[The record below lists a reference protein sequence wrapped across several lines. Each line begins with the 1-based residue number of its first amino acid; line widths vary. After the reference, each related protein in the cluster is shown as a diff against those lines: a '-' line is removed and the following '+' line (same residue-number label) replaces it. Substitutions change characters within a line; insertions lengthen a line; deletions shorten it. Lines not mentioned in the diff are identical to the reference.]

1 MSTTAH
7 DEAGNVIAI
16 DPGSTVG
23 QLAMF
28 LEWCRA
34 KDYQVGPFVKLDGLV
49 VQIQDMRQAR
59 KYGPPA
65 PVPDGDW
72 MKTVG
77 YDPDK
82 EGG

>member
-1 MSTTAH
+1 MTTAH
-7 DEAGNVIAI
+7 DEAGNVIPL
-16 DPGSTVG
+16 DPGSSVG
-23 QLAMF
+23 QLALF

-65 PVPDGDW
+65 PAPDEGPW
-72 MKTVG
+72 KAVG